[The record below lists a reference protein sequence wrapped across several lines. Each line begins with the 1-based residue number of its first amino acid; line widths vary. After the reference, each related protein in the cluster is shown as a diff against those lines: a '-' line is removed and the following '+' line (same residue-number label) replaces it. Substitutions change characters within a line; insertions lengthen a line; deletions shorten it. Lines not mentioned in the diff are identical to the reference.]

1 MEIGAETFIINPVVL
16 PHQGIDII
24 LGMNWMTENNAV
36 LDIGSRT
43 IQLRSRVSGKVIR
56 VHMPDMKHMV
66 ATVNATELDEIKK
79 IPVVCDFPDV
89 FPEELPGLPPDRDVE
104 FRIDLVPGTAP
115 VSKRPYRMAPD
126 ELKELKIQLQEQ
138 LDKGFIRPSSSPW
151 GCPALFVEK
160 KDQGGKRLC
169 VDYRPLNAVTVKN
182 KYPIPHIDIL
192 FDQLAGAKVFS
203 KIDLRSGYYQIKIR
217 EEDIPKTA
225 FSTRYGLY
233 EYLVMSFGLTNAPA
247 FFMYMMNSVFMNELD
262 KFVVVF
268 IDDILIYSKN
278 EKEHE
283 EHLRVVLTR
292 LREHKLYAKFS
303 KCAFWLKE
311 VGFLGHILS
320 EKGVAVDPSKVKDV
334 LNWKQPETVTEIR
347 SFLGLA
353 GYYRRFIKDFS
364 KIAKPMTSLTKKNA
378 KFVWGPKCED
388 GFRELK
394 KLLTTAP
401 VLAQP
406 DVTKPFDVYCDASGQ
421 GLGCVLMQEGRV
433 IAYAS
438 RQLRKHEANYPTH
451 DLELAAVV
459 HALKIWRH
467 YLLGN
472 TCHIY
477 TDHKSLKYIFTQPEL
492 NMRQRRWLKLIKD
505 YDLEIHYHPGK
516 ANVVADALSR
526 RAHCNVIEAR
536 PTGRVICWEM
546 DEIEMPTEQLVE
558 LYSLIIEPTIKD
570 LVIVAQKQD
579 PGMAHIREGIDEE
592 KKACF
597 TLDDQGVLWF
607 NNRLIVPKDMELR
620 KKILDEAHTSVLTMH
635 PGSNKMYQ
643 DLKQKFWWTRMKREI
658 AKYVSECDVCKRVK
672 ADHLKPGGMLQPL
685 NIPAWKWEDIHMD
698 FVVGLPRT
706 QKGYDSIWVI
716 IDRFTKSA
724 HFIPVKTCYTAAT
737 YAGLYISRIVSLH
750 GIPVTITSDRG
761 SVFVS
766 RFWEHLQTA
775 LGTKLIRSSAYH
787 PQTSGQVERVNQIVE
802 DMLRACALTYSTKWD
817 ECLPL
822 AEFAYNNSYQ
832 KRLNMAPF
840 EALYG
845 RRCRTP
851 LNWSEPGERVTF
863 GPDLVT
869 QAEEQVKFIQSNLKS
884 AQSRQK
890 SYSDRR
896 RRPLV
901 FEKGDHVYL
910 RVSPM
915 KGVHRFG
922 VKGKL
927 APRYVGPFKITE
939 QCGPVAYRLE
949 LPPHLAAVHDV
960 FHVSQL
966 KKCLR
971 VPEKEV
977 DTSQVQIEPDL
988 TYEARPIKILD
999 QKQRSTRRNTVN
1011 FYKVQWSDHSEEEAT
1026 WETEEYLQT
1035 KHPDPGVEERTR
1047 EQPPIEEP
1055 EDPEPYPQQEDL
1067 RQAADSAPDDTDPSE
1082 EGIVWNLIAL
1092 EPLAVLAL
1100 APILAVDPNKVE
1112 DVLNWKQPQTVTE
1125 IRSFLG
1131 LADYYRRFIKDFS
1144 KIAKPMTV
1152 LTQKNAKF
1160 AWSSK
1165 CEEAFRTLKTL
1176 LTSAPVLAQPDI
1188 TKPFDVYCDA
1198 SSSGLVC
1205 ILMQEGRVI
1214 AYASCQLRKHEVNY
1228 PTHNLELLTVV
1239 YALKKWRHY
1248 LLGNTCH
1255 IYTDHKSL
1263 KYIFTQP
1270 ELNMR
1275 QRRWLE
1281 LIKDYDLEVHF
1292 PGKTTYWV
1300 KQYAELYISRIVS
1313 LHGVPQTITSDRGS
1327 LFVSRFWEQ
1336 LQIALGTNL
1345 IRSSAYHPQTSG
1357 QVERVNQILEDML
1370 RACALTYST
1379 KWDECLPLAEFAY
1392 NNSYQKSLDMAPF
1405 EALYG
1410 RRCRTPLNWSEP
1422 GERVTFSP
1430 DLVTQAEE
1438 QAKFIH
1444 SNLKRA
1450 QSRQKSYSGKRRR
1463 PLVFEKGDHVYL
1475 RVSPVKEVHQFG
1487 VKGKLAPRYIGPFKI
1502 TRQCGPVAY
1511 RLELPPHL
1519 AAVHDVFHVSQLKKC
1534 LRVPEEVIDTSQIQ
1548 IQPDITYEEKP
1559 IKVLDQKQRST
1570 RRRTIDFYKVQ
1581 WSNHSEEEAT
1591 WKQEEFLRTKYPGFL
1606 PSTSN

>member
-1 MEIGAETFIINPVVL
+1 
-16 PHQGIDII
+16 
-24 LGMNWMTENNAV
+24 
-36 LDIGSRT
+36 
-43 IQLRSRVSGKVIR
+43 
-56 VHMPDMKHMV
+56 
-66 ATVNATELDEIKK
+66 
-79 IPVVCDFPDV
+79 
-89 FPEELPGLPPDRDVE
+89 
-104 FRIDLVPGTAP
+104 
-115 VSKRPYRMAPD
+115 
-126 ELKELKIQLQEQ
+126 
-138 LDKGFIRPSSSPW
+138 
-151 GCPALFVEK
+151 
-160 KDQGGKRLC
+160 
-169 VDYRPLNAVTVKN
+169 
-182 KYPIPHIDIL
+182 
-192 FDQLAGAKVFS
+192 
-203 KIDLRSGYYQIKIR
+203 
-217 EEDIPKTA
+217 
-225 FSTRYGLY
+225 
-233 EYLVMSFGLTNAPA
+233 MSFGLTNAPA

-334 LNWKQPETVTEIR
+334 LNWKQPEIVIEIR

-492 NMRQRRWLKLIKD
+492 NMRQRQWLELIKD

-536 PTGRVICWEM
+536 PTARVICWEM

-579 PGMAHIREGIDEE
+579 PGMAHIREGIDEK

-607 NNRLIVPKDMELR
+607 NNRLVVPKDMELR

-635 PGSNKMYQ
+635 PGGNKMYQ
-643 DLKQKFWWTRMKREI
+643 DLERKFWWTRMKREI

-724 HFIPVKTCYTAAT
+724 HFLPVKTVYHANT
-737 YAGLYISRIVSLH
+737 YAELYIAKIVSLH
-750 GIPVTITSDRG
+750 GVPRTITSDRG

-766 RFWEHLQTA
+766 RFWEQLQNA
-775 LGTKLIRSSAYH
+775 LGTKLIHSSAYH

-822 AEFAYNNSYQ
+822 ASSHTITATEE
-832 KRLNMAPF
+832 L
-840 EALYG
+840 EYG
-845 RRCRTP
+845 TFRGLIRRKITP
-851 LNWSEPGERVTF
+851 LNRSEPGERVTF

-869 QAEEQVKFIQSNLKS
+869 QAEEQVKFIQSNPKS
-884 AQSRQK
+884 ARSVQK

-939 QCGPVAYRLE
+939 KCGPVAYRLE
-949 LPPHLAAVHDV
+949 LPPHLAVVHDV

-971 VPEKEV
+971 VPEEEV

-1026 WETEEYLQT
+1026 WETEEYLQN
-1035 KHPDPGVEERTR
+1035 KH
-1047 EQPPIEEP
+1047 
-1055 EDPEPYPQQEDL
+1055 
-1067 RQAADSAPDDTDPSE
+1067 
-1082 EGIVWNLIAL
+1082 
-1092 EPLAVLAL
+1092 
-1100 APILAVDPNKVE
+1100 
-1112 DVLNWKQPQTVTE
+1112 
-1125 IRSFLG
+1125 
-1131 LADYYRRFIKDFS
+1131 
-1144 KIAKPMTV
+1144 
-1152 LTQKNAKF
+1152 
-1160 AWSSK
+1160 
-1165 CEEAFRTLKTL
+1165 
-1176 LTSAPVLAQPDI
+1176 
-1188 TKPFDVYCDA
+1188 
-1198 SSSGLVC
+1198 
-1205 ILMQEGRVI
+1205 
-1214 AYASCQLRKHEVNY
+1214 
-1228 PTHNLELLTVV
+1228 
-1239 YALKKWRHY
+1239 
-1248 LLGNTCH
+1248 
-1255 IYTDHKSL
+1255 
-1263 KYIFTQP
+1263 
-1270 ELNMR
+1270 
-1275 QRRWLE
+1275 
-1281 LIKDYDLEVHF
+1281 
-1292 PGKTTYWV
+1292 
-1300 KQYAELYISRIVS
+1300 
-1313 LHGVPQTITSDRGS
+1313 
-1327 LFVSRFWEQ
+1327 
-1336 LQIALGTNL
+1336 
-1345 IRSSAYHPQTSG
+1345 
-1357 QVERVNQILEDML
+1357 
-1370 RACALTYST
+1370 
-1379 KWDECLPLAEFAY
+1379 
-1392 NNSYQKSLDMAPF
+1392 
-1405 EALYG
+1405 
-1410 RRCRTPLNWSEP
+1410 
-1422 GERVTFSP
+1422 
-1430 DLVTQAEE
+1430 
-1438 QAKFIH
+1438 
-1444 SNLKRA
+1444 
-1450 QSRQKSYSGKRRR
+1450 
-1463 PLVFEKGDHVYL
+1463 
-1475 RVSPVKEVHQFG
+1475 
-1487 VKGKLAPRYIGPFKI
+1487 
-1502 TRQCGPVAY
+1502 
-1511 RLELPPHL
+1511 
-1519 AAVHDVFHVSQLKKC
+1519 
-1534 LRVPEEVIDTSQIQ
+1534 
-1548 IQPDITYEEKP
+1548 
-1559 IKVLDQKQRST
+1559 
-1570 RRRTIDFYKVQ
+1570 
-1581 WSNHSEEEAT
+1581 
-1591 WKQEEFLRTKYPGFL
+1591 PGFL
-1606 PSTSN
+1606 PSTSNQYV